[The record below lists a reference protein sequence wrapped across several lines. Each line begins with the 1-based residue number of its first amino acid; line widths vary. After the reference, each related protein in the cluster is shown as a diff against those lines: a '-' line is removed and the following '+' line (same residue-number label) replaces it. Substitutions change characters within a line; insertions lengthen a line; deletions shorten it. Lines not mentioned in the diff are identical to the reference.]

1 MILDIIKIIFVL
13 SGVFTLVS
21 LLTWIERKQ
30 SALMQDR
37 IGANRADILGFRFI
51 GLFHIIADGIKM
63 LTKED
68 FIPPKANKFLHTL
81 APFIALFPVLVA
93 FAVIPFGDK
102 LVISGK
108 EINLQIANLNVGILY
123 VFGILSLGI
132 YGVILGGWSSYNK
145 YSLLGSIR
153 AASQMIS
160 YEVTFGLTII
170 GLLMIYKTLDLS
182 IIVKM
187 QGDLLFGIL
196 PNWGVFLQPLGF
208 ILFFTAA
215 IAETKRIPFD
225 LPEGEPE
232 IIGYFVEYSSMK
244 FAMFFLSE
252 FIEIIVAASV
262 ITTLFF
268 GGWQVPF
275 LTSTGFNFPYGISI
289 VIPGNL
295 ISIIQMLSFGLK
307 VCFFCWFML
316 LIRWTLPRFRYDQ
329 LMNFGWKML
338 LPLSI
343 LNVII
348 TGSLI
353 VLWKSSIL

>member
-132 YGVILGGWSSYNK
+132 YGVILGGWASYNK

>member
-1 MILDIIKIIFVL
+1 MILDIIKIVFVL
-13 SGVFTLVS
+13 SGVMALVS

-68 FIPPKANKFLHTL
+68 FIPPKANKLLHTL
-81 APFIALFPVLVA
+81 APFIALFPALVA

-132 YGVILGGWSSYNK
+132 YGVILGGWASYNK

-252 FIEIIVAASV
+252 FIEIIVAASI

-348 TGSLI
+348 TGILI